1 MQVDTP
7 VGNDGIPLPAIRLGN
22 AQNVTCNAAGGGAN
36 QSAAFGANTRL
47 IMVSGVSCDVR
58 IAIGAALAGAPFA
71 LLLAQMLQLRER
83 GPGKARGISR
93 LICRSSGGSGQA
105 SSSPR
110 LEATPPARSISSS
123 GHSTAPRK
131 GMAQAS

>member
-58 IAIGAALAGAPFA
+58 IAIGANPTAGPSSTLLPKPFVQYFSVAPTD
-71 LLLAQMLQLRER
+71 LVSV
-83 GPGKARGISR
+83 ISNDAT
-93 LICRSSGGSGQA
+93 SGSV
-105 SSSPR
+105 
-110 LEATPPARSISSS
+110 SITECQS
-123 GHSTAPRK
+123 K
-131 GMAQAS
+131 G